1 MELVE
6 FLEQNG
12 WTGLQSN
19 LGVNHQAYEKLGWI
33 VNVVNSYVSIR
44 QFDRVV
50 LATANRDE
58 ALGFLKQRGI

>member
-1 MELVE
+1 MELE
-6 FLEQNG
+6 QFLKDSG
-12 WTGLQSN
+12 WLELRSN
-19 LGVNHQAYEKLGWI
+19 EGVNHQAYEKLGWI